1 MANEVKVPCGGF
13 KLGGGLNLN
22 GDVIEPNVKIY
33 KVHFGNEQIGS
44 GTWKYFFKEDS
55 QIQNYEQL
63 FELYK
68 TQGDRGSV
76 LLVDFLSGIFYKVGQ
91 NSDLSFNLTLQ
102 SWRKSSDSNIVF
114 LEETYTVNIDST
126 IEYKQDTMFVAI
138 Q

>member
-22 GDVIEPNVKIY
+22 GDVVEPNVKIY

>member
-1 MANEVKVPCGGF
+1 M
-13 KLGGGLNLN
+13 
-22 GDVIEPNVKIY
+22 
-33 KVHFGNEQIGS
+33 HFGNEQIGS